1 VMLDSCILCVYLFLL
16 YGFRSSVDDQNDEM
30 TKAGGAVEEGEGKE
44 LSSFTPGSPISMP
57 YVPGELNYPTVYPA
71 KLAAFKDAQVK
82 YKAKLCKPLPQ
93 SLYSSQIRNLPLC
106 VLS

>member
-1 VMLDSCILCVYLFLL
+1 LFLL
-16 YGFRSSVDDQNDEM
+16 YDFRSSVDDQNDEM
-30 TKAGGAVEEGEGKE
+30 TKAGGAVEEG

-57 YVPGELNYPTVYPA
+57 YVPGALNYPTVYPP

-82 YKAKLCKPLPQ
+82 YNAKLGKPLPQ